1 MRFYTGQH
9 RYYCGIDLHA
19 RTMYVCI
26 LEHETG
32 SVVLHK
38 NLRCTPREFL
48 EAIAPY
54 REDLVVAAECIFCW
68 YWIADL
74 CLREDIPFV
83 LGHALYM
90 KAIHGGKAKND
101 RIDARKIAG
110 ILRGGVLPM
119 AYVYPQGM
127 RATRDLLRRRLFFV
141 RKRSELF
148 SHIRTTFHQL
158 NLPTPSA
165 RLLERSHRVGVAEAI
180 PDPIVRASV
189 EADLLMADKL
199 DDVILFL
206 EQQIRRRAR
215 DENPDALALLQT
227 IHGVGPILPSPS
239 CTNSTTSHASRVSR
253 SSSPTRASSRVR
265 RARPARSSGRPATRS
280 ATPTSNGPTARP
292 PSASCRRTPVA
303 RNSSSGSAPSTG
315 AAKRSASS
323 PLASAAPP
331 TSCSAARSPST
342 WTDSST
348 DAHGG
353 EAVSPFA

>member
-227 IHGVGPILPSPS
+227 IHGVGPILSLTFLYELHDVARFPRVQEFLSYARLVKS
-239 CTNSTTSHASRVSR
+239 QKSSAGKIIRTSGDKIGNAHLKWAYSEAAVSFLQKNPRGQKFIQRLR
-253 SSSPTRASSRVR
+253 SKHGRGKALSILAARLGRASYFMLR
-265 RARPARSSGRPATRS
+265 RS
-280 ATPTSNGPTARP
+280 
-292 PSASCRRTPVA
+292 
-303 RNSSSGSAPSTG
+303 
-315 AAKRSASS
+315 
-323 PLASAAPP
+323 
-331 TSCSAARSPST
+331 
-342 WTDSST
+342 
-348 DAHGG
+348 
-353 EAVSPFA
+353 EPFDLDRFLN